1 VAEEMHPVEPDAFP
15 NGSHLVN
22 EGVHDPQRRIIR
34 MIGLSATEL
43 VVEDDRSTLV
53 GQSCQVF
60 QIVVRKTWS
69 AMENQ
74 QRKLPADRV

>member
-1 VAEEMHPVEPDAFP
+1 
-15 NGSHLVN
+15 
-22 EGVHDPQRRIIR
+22 

-43 VVEDDRSTLV
+43 VVKDDRSALV

-60 QIVVRKTWS
+60 QIVVRNTWS